1 MNQRERAMNKK
12 STAANLVVRAMLKLN
27 LESGE
32 RQNVL
37 LFLQSCYGGRVRTYD
52 FEAALLSLNKL
63 TPEEHHALAACVTQL
78 S

>member
-1 MNQRERAMNKK
+1 MKKK
-12 STAANLVVRAMLKLN
+12 STAASLVVRAMLKLN

-52 FEAALLSLNKL
+52 FEAALLSLDKL
-63 TPEEHHALAACVTQL
+63 TPEEHHALAASVMQL